1 MTGQEHTWNS
11 FCISYSRSVRTKY
24 WSDTSGEHFR
34 QAKHGHSGVSHS
46 GLIHACWSGSTVLQ
60 CLGCFNWFN
69 CLSWRHQ
76 TCDHAMAAVMLPCS
90 TWRAHLNHAT
100 SNLFPP
106 FFWITKLNT
115 TCSIDQWT
123 SLQPQNAL
131 NGFQSKKKSL
141 HSTKEHPLK
150 AQAHETCHPV
160 CTLSTNMQK
169 ASQSFDDSRG
179 SLP

>member
-1 MTGQEHTWNS
+1 MGTAV
-11 FCISYSRSVRTKY
+11 FRT
-24 WSDTSGEHFR
+24 
-34 QAKHGHSGVSHS
+34 QALSMPAGVEALCFNVLGAS
-46 GLIHACWSGSTVLQ
+46 IGSTACHGVIK
-60 CLGCFNWFN
+60 
-69 CLSWRHQ
+69 
-76 TCDHAMAAVMLPCS
+76 
-90 TWRAHLNHAT
+90 HAT
-100 SNLFPP
+100 MPWPLSCCHAARGAHISTMQLVIYFPHS
-106 FFWITKLNT
+106 FGITKLNT

-123 SLQPQNAL
+123 SLQPQDAL